1 MLKEITEGKTKLFI
15 DSADIVSKELE
26 VFYNPKMKLNRDA
39 SLVLLKALQ
48 KENIQIGLP
57 LAGTGV
63 RAVRMLNELPKEI
76 IKNIEVNDL
85 NPDSIKFL
93 EKNLK
98 LNNLSKEELEKN
110 EKLFTH
116 NKDANLFLNEAKGFD
131 YIDIDP
137 FGSPNFLLDAAISRI
152 ARKGILAVSAT
163 DTAALCGTYPDTCK
177 QKYWAYSALCPQKHE
192 MGVRILIRKVQ
203 LLGMQN
209 EKALIPLFTY
219 HYEHYYRIFFLAL
232 KGKTKASALFDNTTK
247 IFHYCPHCTLQFL
260 SENHSKKCPECKT
273 NLRVCG
279 PLYSGSLQDDETLNK
294 MLDVLKEEIKV
305 DIKTEEDKLLAK
317 ELKREHQELIKL
329 IEDSLEDNK
338 VNQVGS
344 FDIHSIGKKKG
355 FSVEKTQEY
364 IKRLKEKQFKVAK
377 SLFPKTG
384 LKTTASYKEFLEVFT
399 KDPQKNK

>member
-1 MLKEITEGKTKLFI
+1 MLKEITEGKTKLLI

-39 SLVLLKALQ
+39 SLILLKAIG
-48 KENIQIGLP
+48 KEQMQIGLP

-63 RAVRMLNELPKEI
+63 RAVRMLMELPEKI

-85 NPDSIKFL
+85 NPDSVNFL

-98 LNNLSKEELEKN
+98 LNNLSKEQLN
-110 EKLFTH
+110 EEGKLFTH
-116 NKDANLFLNEAKGFD
+116 NKDANLFLNQAKGFD

-137 FGSPNFLLDAAISRI
+137 FGSPNFLLDASISRI

-177 QKYWAYSALCPQKHE
+177 QKYWANSALCPQKHE
-192 MGVRILIRKVQ
+192 MGLRILIRKVQ
-203 LLGMQN
+203 LIGMQN

-232 KGKTKASALFDNTTK
+232 KGKTKASALFDDTTET
-247 IFHYCPHCTLQFL
+247 FHYCPHCTLQFT
-260 SENHSKKCPECKT
+260 SQTHSKKCPECGD

-279 PLYSGSLQDDETLNK
+279 PLYSGPLQDNETLNK
-294 MLDVLKEEIKV
+294 MLNILKEESEIEV
-305 DIKTEEDKLLAK
+305 KTEEDKIKAK
-317 ELKREHQELIKL
+317 SLEKNNRELIKL
-329 IEDSLEDNK
+329 LEDSLEDNK
-338 VNQVGS
+338 IQQVGS
-344 FDIHSIGKKKG
+344 FDTHSIGKKKG
-355 FSVEKTQEY
+355 FAVEKMELYFQ
-364 IKRLKEKQFKVAK
+364 RLEEKNFEVCK

-384 LKTTASYKEFLEVFT
+384 IKTNASYKEFLSIF
-399 KDPQKNK
+399 KK